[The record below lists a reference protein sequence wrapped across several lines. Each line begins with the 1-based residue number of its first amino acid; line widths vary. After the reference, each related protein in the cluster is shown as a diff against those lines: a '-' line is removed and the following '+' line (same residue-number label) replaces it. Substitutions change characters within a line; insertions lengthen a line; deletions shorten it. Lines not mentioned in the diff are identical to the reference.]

1 MPDAPD
7 PFSSPE
13 GEAEETAG
21 VRDDTAPGD
30 DLVEGFRAVKDT
42 PPAPG
47 ASDIAAD
54 DAGATAM
61 AERMGE
67 TARKG

>member
-1 MPDAPD
+1 VPDAPD

-13 GEAEETAG
+13 GDAEDSPG

-47 ASDIAAD
+47 GSDIAAD
-54 DAGATAM
+54 DAGGTAM
-61 AERMGE
+61 AEQMGD
-67 TARKG
+67 TTRKG

>member
-13 GEAEETAG
+13 GDAEEIAG
-21 VRDDTAPGD
+21 VRDDTAPAD
-30 DLVEGFRAVKDT
+30 DLVEGFRAVKGT
-42 PPAPG
+42 AAAPG
-47 ASDIAAD
+47 GSDIAAD

-61 AERMGE
+61 AERMGD
-67 TARKG
+67 TPRKG

>member
-1 MPDAPD
+1 MPAAPD

-13 GEAEETAG
+13 GDAEETPG

-30 DLVEGFRAVKDT
+30 DLVEGFRAVKGT
-42 PPAPG
+42 AATPG

-61 AERMGE
+61 AERMGD
-67 TARKG
+67 TTRKG